1 MRDREQ
7 SQSEPSALASERAGT
22 RPLAELPLSDAV
34 AWAVVERAPDGIV
47 AVDEAGHI
55 VLANDQLSVLFGY
68 ERAELLG
75 RPIEMLVPVAFTEQ
89 HRVHRQGYQVDP
101 RTRTMGAGL
110 ELRGRRRDGL
120 DFPVEISLSPLATA
134 EGQLV
139 IAVVRD
145 VTDRVRDAETI
156 QAAERELA
164 RVQDQERIARD
175 LHDLVLQDLYGLGL
189 TVQAVASQATEP
201 VAGRLAEAVDTLD
214 DAIRAIRTVVF
225 GLSHRQRGEADGLQG
240 SLLALARDAARP
252 LGFMPRVRFQGPVET
267 VVPGRLHDQVLA
279 VVHEALSNVARHAE
293 ASQVVVEIV
302 AEDHCRVR
310 VIDDGRGLPAGE
322 IGTGRGMAN
331 LQARADEVGGA
342 FEARRS
348 ESGGTVLE
356 WSAPL
361 EQ

>member
-1 MRDREQ
+1 MRDREHGRT
-7 SQSEPSALASERAGT
+7 EPSYVASEQADA
-22 RPLAELPLSDAV
+22 RPLSELSLSDAV

-47 AVDEAGHI
+47 AVDEAGQI
-55 VLANDQLSVLFGY
+55 VLANDKLTVLFGY

-75 RPIEMLVPVAFTEQ
+75 QPIELLVPAALAEQ
-89 HRVHRQGYQVDP
+89 HRAHRQGYQDDP
-101 RTRTMGAGL
+101 HTRPMGAGL
-110 ELRGRRRDGL
+110 ELRGRHRDGPE
-120 DFPVEISLSPLATA
+120 FPVEISLSPLATA

-145 VTDRVRDAETI
+145 VTDRVRDAEQL
-156 QAAERELA
+156 QAAERALA
-164 RVQDQERIARD
+164 RVEDQERIARD

-214 DAIRAIRTVVF
+214 NAIRSIRTVVF

-240 SLLALARDAARP
+240 RLLALVEDAARP
-252 LGFMPRVRFQGPVET
+252 LGFMPKVRFQGPVET
-267 VVPGRLHDQVLA
+267 AVPGRLHDQVLA

-293 ASQVVVEIV
+293 ASQVAVEIV
-302 AEDHCRVR
+302 AEDRCLVR
-310 VIDDGRGLPAGE
+310 VIDDGRGLAAGA
-322 IGTGRGMAN
+322 IGTGRGLDN
-331 LQARADEVGGA
+331 LRARADEVGGR
-342 FEARRS
+342 FQVGRS
-348 ESGGTVLE
+348 GSGGTVLE